1 MKKELQTIVKDLKT
15 FLSAA
20 QEDDFTPSRRLSE
33 IVPAK
38 PLRRAKS
45 KKSSAKI
52 PAETQIPREQ
62 TTQLS
67 AELSDENIISD
78 GRAEQPEQFEQP
90 SSAVS
95 ASASASEKQ
104 TLLEELAH
112 KIINCQRCELG
123 LTRIKAVPGE
133 GNADTKLMFI
143 GEGPGYDEDRQGR
156 PFVGRAGQLL
166 DKIII
171 AMGFTRGEVFIGNMV
186 KCHPMI
192 DASNP
197 QKHGNDRAPKPEE
210 IAFCRR
216 YIEQQINIISPDY
229 IVALGGV
236 AAKSL
241 IRDTASLSSLR
252 GQIFDLELTTV
263 ELKKPIKIIATYHPA
278 ALLRNPNWKKD
289 AWADL
294 KMLLNAMGR
303 KPASAK

>member
-1 MKKELQTIVKDLKT
+1 MKKELQTIVKELKT

-20 QEDDFTPSRRLSE
+20 QEDDFTPPRRLSE
-33 IVPAK
+33 IAPAK
-38 PLRRAKS
+38 PKRKVNAQS
-45 KKSSAKI
+45 KKAAAKI
-52 PAETQIPREQ
+52 TPETRTSQNQ
-62 TTQLS
+62 Q
-67 AELSDENIISD
+67 
-78 GRAEQPEQFEQP
+78 EQPVQFNQP
-90 SSAVS
+90 KAAEAAS
-95 ASASASEKQ
+95 ASSSASEKQ
-104 TLLEELAH
+104 TLLEELAQ
-112 KIINCQRCELG
+112 KIISCKRCELG

-133 GNADTKLMFI
+133 GNADAKLMFI
-143 GEGPGYDEDRQGR
+143 GEGPGFDEDRQGR

-166 DKIII
+166 DKIIA
-171 AMGFTRGEVFIGNMV
+171 AMGFTRQEVFIGNMV

-192 DASNP
+192 DASDP

-216 YIEQQINIISPDY
+216 YIERQISIISPDY

-252 GQIFDLELTTV
+252 GQIFDLELTSV

-289 AWADL
+289 AWTDL

-303 KPASAK
+303 SPAAAK

>member
-1 MKKELQTIVKDLKT
+1 MKKQLQKIVKELKT

-20 QEDDFTPSRRLSE
+20 QEDDFTPQRRVRKTACEPKRRKSAAKKQTAE
-33 IVPAK
+33 VMPAINGYGAK
-38 PLRRAKS
+38 PAEAKPS
-45 KKSSAKI
+45 PAPKEEPQI
-52 PAETQIPREQ
+52 PAA
-62 TTQLS
+62 S
-67 AELSDENIISD
+67 AL
-78 GRAEQPEQFEQP
+78 QP
-90 SSAVS
+90 SDKTA
-95 ASASASEKQ
+95 
-104 TLLEELAH
+104 LLNDIAQ
-112 KIINCQRCELG
+112 KILTCSRCELG
-123 LTRIKAVPGE
+123 ATRIKAVPGE
-133 GNADTKLMFI
+133 GNPNAKLMFI

-171 AMGFTRGEVFIGNMV
+171 AMGFTREEVFIGNMV

-192 DASNP
+192 DPSDP

-216 YIEQQINIISPDY
+216 YIEQQIKIISPDY

-263 ELKKPIKIIATYHPA
+263 ELDKPVKIIATYHPA

-294 KMLLNAMGR
+294 KMLLKAMGR
-303 KPASAK
+303 SPAAQ